1 MLSSK
6 RRRRR
11 RQSDFVCNNK
21 RGIVIDSPTRNALLK
36 TLQAHATM
44 SEEKPFPDPADALL
58 LGGIFSG
65 IGGWEAAAGEE
76 WAQVFAAENNPQARK
91 VFEANTGRAPE
102 VGDILTAPASA
113 APFAHV
119 YTVSFPCQSS
129 SQAGARKGRAD
140 PRGQA
145 VLAKALE
152 MIEHA
157 QPIILLLE
165 NVKGFLSVDRGG
177 YFEWLRERLYAI
189 GYPRVHWRVLPTHH
203 FGLPQQRE
211 RLYVIAL
218 RADIAATADFRF
230 PVGDV
235 AETPSLSH
243 FLRMRLARRF
253 ALTVPRTETDTR
265 PLEGPGPSHREI

>member
-6 RRRRR
+6 RRRH

-91 VFEANTGRAPE
+91 VFEANTGRVPK

-119 YTVSFPCQSS
+119 YTVSSV
-129 SQAGARKGRAD
+129 AGKK
-140 PRGQA
+140 
-145 VLAKALE
+145 LAGEK
-152 MIEHA
+152 
-157 QPIILLLE
+157 
-165 NVKGFLSVDRGG
+165 
-177 YFEWLRERLYAI
+177 RLC
-189 GYPRVHWRVLPTHH
+189 
-203 FGLPQQRE
+203 
-211 RLYVIAL
+211 
-218 RADIAATADFRF
+218 
-230 PVGDV
+230 
-235 AETPSLSH
+235 
-243 FLRMRLARRF
+243 
-253 ALTVPRTETDTR
+253 R
-265 PLEGPGPSHREI
+265 P